1 MRRLREKLAQA
12 NLKLGRNYPEPKLSY
27 TQRGTS
33 AGTAWLESYE
43 IRLNPV
49 LLLENSE
56 AFIEEVVPHE
66 LAHLLVWKHFGRVAP
81 HGKEWKWM
89 MENVLGV
96 PARRTHQFELQ
107 SVRRNTFPYRCK
119 CQEHQLT
126 VRRHNRVVRGEA
138 VYRCVHCGEQGDL
151 EVPIPKFLFSRKYR
165 NFRALLKLCS
175 THGTRCIR
183 LPTGSA
189 SAMNASRR
197 CRAIITRMC
206 NALARRER
214 ANLH

>member
-1 MRRLREKLAQA
+1 MQSSFLRSILCRYENIPSPYRHPTGRYASPAGKTRQA

-107 SVRRNTFPYRCK
+107 SVRRNTFP
-119 CQEHQLT
+119 T
-126 VRRHNRVVRGEA
+126 A
-138 VYRCVHCGEQGDL
+138 
-151 EVPIPKFLFSRKYR
+151 
-165 NFRALLKLCS
+165 
-175 THGTRCIR
+175 
-183 LPTGSA
+183 A
-189 SAMNASRR
+189 SAVSISLPYA
-197 CRAIITRMC
+197 AII
-206 NALARRER
+206 A
-214 ANLH
+214 

>member
-66 LAHLLVWKHFGRVAP
+66 LAHLLVWKHFGRVEP
-81 HGKEWKWM
+81 
-89 MENVLGV
+89 
-96 PARRTHQFELQ
+96 
-107 SVRRNTFPYRCK
+107 
-119 CQEHQLT
+119 
-126 VRRHNRVVRGEA
+126 
-138 VYRCVHCGEQGDL
+138 GD
-151 EVPIPKFLFSRKYR
+151 
-165 NFRALLKLCS
+165 A
-175 THGTRCIR
+175 R
-183 LPTGSA
+183 LPGRTEGRSADRGGIKPRRVPKSGGSH
-189 SAMNASRR
+189 RR
-197 CRAIITRMC
+197 R
-206 NALARRER
+206 
-214 ANLH
+214 

>member
-66 LAHLLVWKHFGRVAP
+66 LATVRPRSATWQRVEVDD
-81 HGKEWKWM
+81 GKRA
-89 MENVLGV
+89 GCSR
-96 PARRTHQFELQ
+96 PSYA
-107 SVRRNTFPYRCK
+107 SVRT
-119 CQEHQLT
+119 
-126 VRRHNRVVRGEA
+126 A
-138 VYRCVHCGEQGDL
+138 
-151 EVPIPKFLFSRKYR
+151 I
-165 NFRALLKLCS
+165 RAS
-175 THGTRCIR
+175 QH
-183 LPTGSA
+183 LP
-189 SAMNASRR
+189 
-197 CRAIITRMC
+197 
-206 NALARRER
+206 LP
-214 ANLH
+214 L

>member
-66 LAHLLVWKHFGRVAP
+66 LAHLLVWKHFWPRSATWQRVEVDDGKRAGRSRPPYA
-81 HGKEWKWM
+81 
-89 MENVLGV
+89 
-96 PARRTHQFELQ
+96 
-107 SVRRNTFPYRCK
+107 SVRTAIRAP
-119 CQEHQLT
+119 QHLPLPLQ
-126 VRRHNRVVRGEA
+126 
-138 VYRCVHCGEQGDL
+138 
-151 EVPIPKFLFSRKYR
+151 VP
-165 NFRALLKLCS
+165 
-175 THGTRCIR
+175 G
-183 LPTGSA
+183 A
-189 SAMNASRR
+189 SAYRTPS
-197 CRAIITRMC
+197 
-206 NALARRER
+206 
-214 ANLH
+214 

>member
-1 MRRLREKLAQA
+1 MKTSRLPIAIQQAVMRRLREKLAQA

-89 MENVLGV
+89 MESVLGV
-96 PARRTHQFELQ
+96 PALSYA
-107 SVRRNTFPYRCK
+107 SVRTAIRASQHLPLPL
-119 CQEHQLT
+119 Q
-126 VRRHNRVVRGEA
+126 
-138 VYRCVHCGEQGDL
+138 
-151 EVPIPKFLFSRKYR
+151 VP
-165 NFRALLKLCS
+165 
-175 THGTRCIR
+175 G
-183 LPTGSA
+183 A
-189 SAMNASRR
+189 SAYR
-197 CRAIITRMC
+197 TPP
-206 NALARRER
+206 
-214 ANLH
+214 